1 MNASRF
7 LFSIGMVMSA
17 VEILMAAPQPKKVVA
32 IDEFDPVDGSGATKE
47 NVALLRSYITD
58 GVINCRKFSLVER
71 DELKKLAKEQALADA
86 GATEDGPESNNL
98 KAAKYLVYG
107 KILKSYVKDLSRDG
121 YNVRKGTVELQ
132 IRFTNAETGK
142 MLGVKTVEATDVK
155 GVVGGGDGTQLG
167 KESNDVALKK
177 AAYDVVN
184 LLVDLAYPTKILDVD
199 TDEGILMV
207 NMTMEQ
213 CKQGE
218 EFDVFKLGC
227 ELVDPDTGESLGRS
241 EKNVGKVVVSRPGPK
256 MSECKVVAGSDI
268 SKLGVGMILRKV
280 RTSAQPRQKPS
291 LGLR

>member
-7 LFSIGMVMSA
+7 LLVIGMA
-17 VEILMAAPQPKKVVA
+17 VSVIEILMAAPRPKKVVA

-47 NVALLRSYITD
+47 SAVLLRSYITD
-58 GVINCRKFSLVER
+58 GIINSRKFSLVER
-71 DELKKLAKEQALADA
+71 DELKKLAKEQTLADA

-98 KAAKYLVYG
+98 LAAKYLVYG
-107 KILKSYVKDLSRDG
+107 KILKSFVKDLSRDG

-155 GVVGGGDGTQLG
+155 GVVGGGDGAQLG

-184 LLVDLAYPTKILDVD
+184 LLIELAYPTKILDVD

-213 CKQGE
+213 CKRGE
-218 EFDVFKLGC
+218 EFDVFRLGR
-227 ELVDPDTGESLGRS
+227 ELIDPDTGESLGCS

-256 MSECKVVAGSDI
+256 MSECKVAAGSDI
-268 SKLGVGMILRKV
+268 SKFGAGMILRKV
-280 RTSAQPRQKPS
+280 RTSAQSRKKPG

>member
-7 LFSIGMVMSA
+7 LLAIGLAMSA
-17 VEILMAAPQPKKVVA
+17 IEMLMAASQPKKVVA

-47 NVALLRSYITD
+47 NAVLLRSYITD
-58 GVINCRKFSLVER
+58 GIINSRKFTLVER
-71 DELKKLAKEQALADA
+71 DDLKKLAKEQALADA

-107 KILKSYVKDLSRDG
+107 KILKSQVKDLSRDG

-142 MLGVKTVEATDVK
+142 ILGVKTVEATDVK

-167 KESNDVALKK
+167 RESNDAALKK

-184 LLVDLAYPTKILDVD
+184 LLVELAYPTKILDVD
-199 TDEGILMV
+199 ADEGILMV

-213 CKQGE
+213 CKLGE
-218 EFDVFKLGC
+218 EFEVFKLGR
-227 ELVDPDTGESLGRS
+227 ELIDPDTGESLGRS

-256 MSECKVVAGSDI
+256 MSECKAVAGCDMGKFGI
-268 SKLGVGMILRKV
+268 GMILRKT
-280 RTSAQPRQKPS
+280 RAPAPSRHKPS